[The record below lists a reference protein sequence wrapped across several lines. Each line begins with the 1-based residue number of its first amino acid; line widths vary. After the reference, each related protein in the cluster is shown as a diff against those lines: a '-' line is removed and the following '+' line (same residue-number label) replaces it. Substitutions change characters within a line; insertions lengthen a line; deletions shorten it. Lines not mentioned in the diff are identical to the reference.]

1 MKPEV
6 GCVGVQAMKL
16 WVDASF
22 TISFLIA
29 WYMFCDTPYGW
40 QIMAH
45 PEFEGVKIFPLW
57 IFGIA

>member
-1 MKPEV
+1 
-6 GCVGVQAMKL
+6 MKL